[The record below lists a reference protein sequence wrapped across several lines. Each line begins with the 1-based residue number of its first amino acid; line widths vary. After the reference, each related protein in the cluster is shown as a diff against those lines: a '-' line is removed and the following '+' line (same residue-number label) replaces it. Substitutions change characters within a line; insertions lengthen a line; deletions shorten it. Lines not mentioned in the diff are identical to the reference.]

1 MLQLMA
7 KCWWIFTLRGILA
20 VSFGFIAF
28 LFWPLLS
35 LDLFVW
41 FFGLFALSEGVLS
54 IIAVL
59 IKHDEKYWWVIFL
72 EGITGVLLG
81 FVTLFVTGLSE
92 EALLLFIG
100 VWALITGIFEIIAA
114 VRLRK
119 EMKGDLSPGVL
130 GVTSILFGLGL
141 MAHRFGIGPSV
152 YWLFGPFT
160 SIFGILLIIISFRV
174 RKIGTLY
181 EKETSSRSF

>member
-1 MLQLMA
+1 MA
-7 KCWWIFTLRGILA
+7 KCWWVFTLRGILA
-20 VSFGFIAF
+20 LSFGLMAF
-28 LFWPLLS
+28 LFWPLLA

-59 IKHDEKYWWVIFL
+59 IKHDEKSWWVIFL

-81 FVTLFVTGLSE
+81 FVTFFLPGLTE
-92 EALLLFIG
+92 EALLLLIA
-100 VWALITGIFEIIAA
+100 VWAVITGIFEIIAA

-119 EMKGDLSPGVL
+119 EMEGDWLPGLL
-130 GVTSILFGLGL
+130 GLTSIVFGLSL
-141 MAHRFGIGPSV
+141 VAHRFGRGPSV

-160 SIFGILLIIISFRV
+160 SLFGMLLIIISFRV
-174 RKIGTLY
+174 RKIG
-181 EKETSSRSF
+181 RSYDPENP

>member
-1 MLQLMA
+1 MA

-20 VSFGFIAF
+20 ISFGLVAF
-28 LFWPLLS
+28 LFWPLLA

-41 FFGLFALSEGVLS
+41 FFGLFALSEGALS

-59 IKHDEKYWWVIFL
+59 IKHDQKYWWVIFL

-81 FVTLFVTGLSE
+81 FIIFFFSGLTE
-92 EALLLFIG
+92 EALLLFIA

-119 EMKGDLSPGVL
+119 EMKGDLSPGLL
-130 GVTSILFGLGL
+130 GVISILFGLGL
-141 MAHRFGIGPSV
+141 MVHRFGRGPSV

-174 RKIGTLY
+174 REIGRLY
-181 EKETSSRSF
+181 AQENPLEES